1 MKAICSRESRE
12 GVHRHDWDSG
22 EGGLNFPTNCYGKVQ
37 LLGLSI
43 PPSFLILPCPA
54 LSMYPQL
61 AQTYKFTLMMK
72 VKISQSQ
79 SEPYARSYCI
89 QCPVIDLPVEDS
101 TDCQQGTFP
110 SPFPPPQWGGG
121 SNSLWRRNAGL
132 GTSF

>member
-12 GVHRHDWDSG
+12 GVHRQDWDSG

-72 VKISQSQ
+72 VK
-79 SEPYARSYCI
+79 
-89 QCPVIDLPVEDS
+89 
-101 TDCQQGTFP
+101 
-110 SPFPPPQWGGG
+110 
-121 SNSLWRRNAGL
+121 N
-132 GTSF
+132 